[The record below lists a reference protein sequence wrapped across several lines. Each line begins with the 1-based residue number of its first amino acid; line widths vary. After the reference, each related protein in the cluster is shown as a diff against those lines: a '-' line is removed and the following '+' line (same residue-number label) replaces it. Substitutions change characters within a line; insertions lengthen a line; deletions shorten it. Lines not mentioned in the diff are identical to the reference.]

1 MHSGLAVP
9 SEIMNSLCD
18 LREGPARN
26 LRSYGEVVRV
36 GEQRCRRKARLS
48 GLIKQ
53 STPLGQVVFYRH
65 ALASMVRWEGDVW
78 TIKSGAMHG
87 KCESITSAKARKE
100 KLSATTE
107 PSGDLFIRG
116 ECRDTSIF
124 GGFQASHAGGGMP
137 MEIDWVPRR
146 RHHLP
151 DRLPPGLCDL
161 FGAGDLLGYT
171 YESRH
176 LTSRQNGQLL
186 LGGEDR
192 FAGSTK
198 CIPMITKSVDTIS
211 GLALLQPDGVRDTYL
226 IDCD

>member
-100 KLSATTE
+100 KLSATTD
-107 PSGDLFIRG
+107 PSWGNLLISGD
-116 ECRDTSIF
+116 CRDTSIF
-124 GGFQASHAGGGMP
+124 GGQPAMHIVRCRFKHNR
-137 MEIDWVPRR
+137 VLRR